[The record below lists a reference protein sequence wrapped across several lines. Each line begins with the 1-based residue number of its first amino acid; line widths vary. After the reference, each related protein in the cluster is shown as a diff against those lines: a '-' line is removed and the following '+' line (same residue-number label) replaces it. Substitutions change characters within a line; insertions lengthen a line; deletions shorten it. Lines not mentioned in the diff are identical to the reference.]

1 MSKLRQKI
9 AERLKESQNTAAIL
23 TTFNEV
29 DMTAVMSTRND
40 YKEIFEK
47 KHNVKLGFM
56 SFFVKA
62 VVTALKEIPAVTH
75 VDGTARLQTVT
86 EISNIKFY
94 KLISQ
99 FKLIT
104 GIPILLNTSLNEN
117 EPIVMSPED
126 ALNMFMRTKL
136 DILVMQNYLILRK

>member
-1 MSKLRQKI
+1 MSYVFKVKKNKI
-9 AERLKESQNTAAIL
+9 
-23 TTFNEV
+23 
-29 DMTAVMSTRND
+29 
-40 YKEIFEK
+40 
-47 KHNVKLGFM
+47 
-56 SFFVKA
+56 
-62 VVTALKEIPAVTH
+62 KEIPAVTH
-75 VDGTARLQTVT
+75 IDGTGRLQTVT